1 MKRSSGS
8 AAGPRRRAGQVRR
21 RRARQGGRGGTTRH
35 RPRSARHP
43 DPAWVP
49 LFQGRS
55 CSSTSARSC
64 SRTPAGASPSASR
77 VTTPGSPPALQVSWS
92 TITLTSCT
100 HSAAAWW
107 CRAAARRR
115 PTPRWSASSPRSS
128 ERWRAVDRPGDEFA
142 ARGCPPDPPRRS
154 PGPCAKRAAEAP
166 AAQALGPSA
175 AVGARR
181 AAGVVCWRAGRAATP
196 HKCGA
201 SRMMWVRE
209 REQYRRERPWR

>member
-49 LFQGRS
+49 L
-55 CSSTSARSC
+55 
-64 SRTPAGASPSASR
+64 SR
-77 VTTPGSPPALQVSWS
+77 VAPARVQAPGVVHARLPERRLPRLASQPPALAPALQVSWS

-181 AAGVVCWRAGRAATP
+181 AAGVACWRAGRTATP